1 MRRLAVLFAILA
13 AANTVEHIVL
23 SGKLNGVIEAPR
35 RIRRALICL
44 ADWRAF
50 LIGPLRLGGGFFG
63 QSN

>member
-35 RIRRALICL
+35 RDPPRADLP
-44 ADWRAF
+44 R
-50 LIGPLRLGGGFFG
+50 
-63 QSN
+63 